1 MWKDDKSQKN
11 IVSMERKNIKN
22 KRTAGIHGKPGKVS
36 EQFSVIMMIS

>member
-11 IVSMERKNIKN
+11 IFSLERKNIKI

-36 EQFSVIMMIS
+36 EQANNLMLS

>member
-11 IVSMERKNIKN
+11 IVSMENIKN
-22 KRTAGIHGKPGKVS
+22 KRTAGFHGKPGKVS